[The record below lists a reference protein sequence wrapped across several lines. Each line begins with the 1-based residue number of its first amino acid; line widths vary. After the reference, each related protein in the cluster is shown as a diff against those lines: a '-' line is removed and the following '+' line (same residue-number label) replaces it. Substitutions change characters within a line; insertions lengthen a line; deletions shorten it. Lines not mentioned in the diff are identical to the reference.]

1 MTKTKVH
8 QKERHENASL
18 GRPALDTFK
27 YLKLPGRLFFFL
39 RFFSFFWTLLHPE
52 QVAKVVECNFHH
64 VHVLPRWRNCDFG
77 NVSLAL
83 KLPECTIGQVSAC

>member
-27 YLKLPGRLFFFL
+27 YLKLPGRLFFFCV
-39 RFFSFFWTLLHPE
+39 FFPSFDPFASRAGW
-52 QVAKVVECNFHH
+52 KVVECNFHH